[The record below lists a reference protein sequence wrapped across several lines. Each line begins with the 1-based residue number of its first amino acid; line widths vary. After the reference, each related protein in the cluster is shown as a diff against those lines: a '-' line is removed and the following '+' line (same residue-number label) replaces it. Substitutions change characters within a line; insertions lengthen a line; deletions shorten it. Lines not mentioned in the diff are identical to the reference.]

1 MELVIKLSLTAAVIA
16 ATVILQRVLR
26 KAIDRYSGKK
36 HATDQRMRGMHKLK
50 TGILYFLGVALL
62 ILIWGFSLANI
73 WVTVTGFIGLVAI
86 GFFAV
91 WSVLSNLLAGTLL
104 FFSQKIPIN
113 TRIEIIPDGVSG
125 TVADIGLFFILLVD
139 DEGNETLVPNNLVYQ
154 KMVKRLSP

>member
-1 MELVIKLSLTAAVIA
+1 
-16 ATVILQRVLR
+16 
-26 KAIDRYSGKK
+26 
-36 HATDQRMRGMHKLK
+36 MHKLK

-91 WSVLSNLLAGTLL
+91 WSVLSNLLVGTLL
-104 FFSQKIPIN
+104 FFSQKIPVN

-139 DEGNETLVPNNLVYQ
+139 NEGNETLVPNNLVYQ
-154 KMVKRLSP
+154 KMVKRLSR